1 MENKD
6 TAETALASEAENPF
20 SLESYFKDI
29 IAGKQIETDVNKLQE
44 ILEKSIGLSFHNM
57 NPKLKF
63 ILPYILV
70 HYIKIWPGWKKTS
83 EYHQQQI
90 SFESWYLKFKEYL
103 IYKIN
108 FMIKND
114 YEKGLAMVRYNAT
127 VLEEREVSKCDNST
141 QTSSNADKTTA
152 PFTIEI
158 SGPARVLNSVIF
170 CEGEED
176 TVFVK
181 EYQVPIAWGDQLN
194 IRQLTNWPFVEV
206 NFVSEYLHFKRTN
219 KHQFIRCLTF
229 STERITFKKSDSF
242 VEEIN
247 IIDEHSTRQAY
258 TLNAVREYCSAYIS
272 TLKKRNDILNWTGTS
287 FDEVKVIIEDFILDI
302 FALGFNS
309 IATNTSVL
317 YNIGNSVYARNKC
330 IKTSDQSI
338 CFGECLTPK
347 LCLSLHAFT
356 AIKDANITSFDD
368 LFLNNDTLLPS
379 ITFRCTFCNV
389 SYNNTKDLW
398 NHLKGGHVM
407 EQPVLCIKCKLQIK
421 IEKLTDN
428 RWYHQCSKK
437 VDKLKTSGS
446 LSENKSDI

>member
-1 MENKD
+1 ME
-6 TAETALASEAENPF
+6 TAETATESEKPN
-20 SLESYFKDI
+20 SLETYFKNI
-29 IAGKQIETDVNKLQE
+29 IDGKKIETDTTKLDK
-44 ILEKSIGLSFHNM
+44 ILEQSIDLNFTGM

-63 ILPYILV
+63 ILPYMLV
-70 HYIKIWPGWKKTS
+70 HYIKIWPGWKKAAQ
-83 EYHQQQI
+83 YHEKRI
-90 SFESWYLKFKEYL
+90 SFENWYVKFKEYL

-114 YEKGLAMVRYNAT
+114 FEKSLAMIRYNT
-127 VLEEREVSKCDNST
+127 CVLDERKVTKCDNST
-141 QTSSNADKTTA
+141 QTSSNVDKTTA

-158 SGPARVLNSVIF
+158 SGPAKVLNSLIF
-170 CEGEED
+170 CEGVED
-176 TVFVK
+176 TIFVK
-181 EYQVPIAWGDQLN
+181 EYTVPNAWGDQLS

-206 NFVSEYLHFKRTN
+206 NFHSEYLHFKRTN
-219 KHQFIRCLTF
+219 KHDYIRCLTF
-229 STERITFKKSDSF
+229 NTEKITFKRTDSF
-242 VEEIN
+242 IEEIN
-247 IIDEHSTRQAY
+247 IIDENSTRQAY
-258 TLNAVREYCSAYIS
+258 TLNAVKEYCTAYIS
-272 TLKKRNDILNWTGTS
+272 TLKKRNDILNWNGTS

-356 AIKDANITSFDD
+356 AIKDASITTFDD
-368 LFLNNDTLLPS
+368 LFLNNDTLLPT
-379 ITFRCTFCNV
+379 ITYRCTYCNV
-389 SYNNTKDLW
+389 SYNNSKDLW
-398 NHLKGGHVM
+398 NHFKGAHVM

-421 IEKLTDN
+421 IDKLTDN

-437 VDKLKTSGS
+437 VDTSKDS
-446 LSENKSDI
+446 SSSPAKA